1 MILSKADTS
10 GRMLT
15 MSYSQHVGA
24 EDMSRCL
31 GTVREIIVELE
42 PGFVLL
48 TDLSSLESMD
58 ASCAPDIGA
67 IMDLCASKGMKTVLR
82 VIPDPTKDIGFAL
95 IALFH
100 DHPLVETRTYD
111 NLADAVQSLS
121 VPVKEQVELTPP

>member
-1 MILSKADTS
+1 
-10 GRMLT
+10 

-31 GTVREIIVELE
+31 GTVREIIADLE

-48 TDLSSLESMD
+48 TDLSCLESMD

-67 IMDLCASKGMKTVLR
+67 IMDLCALKGMETVLR

-95 IALFH
+95 ISLFH
-100 DHPLVETRTYD
+100 DHPRVQTRTYD

-121 VPVKEQVELTPP
+121 VPISETVPTAIP